1 MTLRPRV
8 VFGLPA
14 YNRPDTLPQTI
25 ESLLGQ
31 TYGDLAVVVVD
42 DCPTPAIRA
51 IVDAYAALDSRLSYE
66 ANPVRLGMID
76 NWRKAF
82 ARGRQLYP
90 NSEYF
95 AWASDHDIWHPR
107 WLEVLVRVL
116 DENPQVVLAY
126 PSSVRI
132 YSHERR
138 LSAVF
143 ETADSPSR
151 ARRLR
156 AAAIRLTAGNAVYG
170 LVRAAALAQAG
181 VFRRVMMPDRQILIQ
196 LALLGEF
203 RQVRD
208 ILWYREASGAFSFR
222 RQRQTFFPAGVPL
235 YTYLPAN
242 VQHFGALMCD
252 LVVRG
257 RGRPAVGRVAGLG
270 YAALQLWYTT
280 RRELTRD
287 DSRWRE
293 ALRRTAVGRR
303 LLPGGRAVRDAHR
316 RTALNT

>member
-1 MTLRPRV
+1 MTARPRV

-14 YNRPDTLPQTI
+14 YNRPDTLAQTL

-31 TYGDLAVVVVD
+31 TYPHLAVVIVD
-42 DCPTPAIRA
+42 DASTPAIRA
-51 IVDAYAALDSRLSYE
+51 IVDAYAALDARLTYE

-76 NWRKAF
+76 NWHKAF
-82 ARGRQLYP
+82 VRARQLYP
-90 NSEYF
+90 DSAYF
-95 AWASDHDIWHPR
+95 AWASDHDVWHPR
-107 WLEVLVRVL
+107 WLEVLVQVL
-116 DENPQVVLAY
+116 DDNPHVVLAY

-132 YSHERR
+132 YAHERR

-143 ETADSPSR
+143 QTADGPNR

-181 VFRRVMMPDRQILIQ
+181 VFRRVMMPDRQVLIQ

-203 RQVRD
+203 RQVPD
-208 ILWYREASGAFSFR
+208 ILWYREASGAFSYR
-222 RQRQTFFPAGVPL
+222 RQRQTFFPAGVPA

-242 VQHFGALMCD
+242 VQHFGVLVWD

-257 RGRPAVGRVAGLG
+257 RGRPAVGRLSGFG
-270 YAALQLWYTT
+270 YAALQLWHTA

-293 ALRRTAVGRR
+293 ALRRTAIGSR
-303 LLPGGRAVRDAHR
+303 LLPGGRAVRDAR
-316 RTALNT
+316 RQAAL

>member
-1 MTLRPRV
+1 MTVRPRV

-14 YNRPDTLPQTI
+14 YNRPDTLAQTL

-31 TYGDLAVVVVD
+31 TYRDLAVLIVD
-42 DCPTPAIRA
+42 DAPTPAIRA
-51 IVDAYAALDSRLSYE
+51 IVDTYAALDSRLTYE

-76 NWRKAF
+76 NWHRAF
-82 ARGRQLYP
+82 VRARQLYP
-90 NSEYF
+90 DSEYF
-95 AWASDHDIWHPR
+95 AWASDHDVWHPR
-107 WLEVLVRVL
+107 WLEVLVHVL
-116 DENPQVVLAY
+116 DDNPQVVLAY

-132 YSHERR
+132 YAHERR

-143 ETADSPSR
+143 QTADSSSR

-181 VFRRVMMPDRQILIQ
+181 VFRRVMMPDRQVLIQ

-203 RQVRD
+203 RQVPD
-208 ILWYREASGAFSFR
+208 ILWYREASGAFSYR
-222 RQRQTFFPAGVPL
+222 RQRQTFFPAGVPA

-242 VQHFGALMCD
+242 VQHFGVLVWD

-257 RGRPAVGRVAGLG
+257 RGRPAVGRLPGLG
-270 YAALQLWYTT
+270 YAALQLWYTA

-293 ALRRTAVGRR
+293 ALRRTAIGRR
-303 LLPGGRAVRDAHR
+303 LLPGGRAVRDAR
-316 RTALNT
+316 RQAAL